1 MEEAL
6 PKAEPVM
13 LAELLPP
20 QPEEAVLELEAAA
33 EALLVAQELVEPEAE
48 GWEEK
53 LVVPV
58 ELPCTLTAP
67 RELPLKKARVGATA
81 RVRGVRLSPVKRP
94 GMLPPLPSSTAVA
107 AKLSGSTE
115 NREIWLAQA
124 AVELSCSKDTPAA
137 L

>member
-6 PKAEPVM
+6 PQAEAVELP
-13 LAELLPP
+13 ELLPP
-20 QPEEAVLELEAAA
+20 PPEEAELELEAAA
-33 EALLVAQELVEPEAE
+33 EALLVAQELVEPEAL
-48 GWEEK
+48 GREEK

-58 ELPCTLTAP
+58 ALPCTLTAP
-67 RELPLKKARVGATA
+67 RALPLKKARVGATA

-94 GMLPPLPSSTAVA
+94 GMLPALPSSTAVA
-107 AKLSGSTE
+107 AKLTGSTE

-124 AVELSCSKDTPAA
+124 AVALPCSKDTPAE